1 MTYNTI
7 NIKLNQNQNLIC
19 YLIQNI
25 HSISNDREATLSVIN
40 MREGT
45 MYAELTMKNVSHPNI
60 FNITLFCDIN

>member
-7 NIKLNQNQNLIC
+7 NIKLNQNLNLIC

-40 MREGT
+40 MRE
-45 MYAELTMKNVSHPNI
+45 V
-60 FNITLFCDIN
+60 CRINNEKCESPKHF